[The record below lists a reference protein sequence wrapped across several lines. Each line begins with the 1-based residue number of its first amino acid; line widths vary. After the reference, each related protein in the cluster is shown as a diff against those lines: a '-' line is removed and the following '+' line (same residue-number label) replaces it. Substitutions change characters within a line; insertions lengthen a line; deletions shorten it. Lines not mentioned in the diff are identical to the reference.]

1 MTEPNRAQA
10 LMDEFKTGLEKDGPI
25 VLAQRVAEL
34 EDQNAALIAAQ
45 TGLDEDIERERKR
58 ADAAEARATKA
69 EAGETKAKG
78 QVKKLTTPAKPR
90 KLGAIDGERFSI
102 EELRELIDDGDE
114 VSIAFSDG
122 TREVAGIAPVAVSG
136 DAWSETATG
145 LMLAKK
151 VDIDG
156 PGDSGTSVTID
167 GYALMIDGKQVAY
180 SRRSTPIQIA
190 PGQRVQIVDDIIF

>member
-34 EDQNAALIAAQ
+34 EDANAALIASQ
-45 TGLDEDIERERKR
+45 SGLDDDLERERKR
-58 ADAAEARATKA
+58 ADAAEARAAKA

-78 QVKKLTTPAKPR
+78 QIKRLTTPAKPR

-136 DAWSETATG
+136 DAWAETATG

-156 PGDSGTSVTID
+156 PGDTGTSVTID

>member
-1 MTEPNRAQA
+1 MTAPNRAQA
-10 LMDEFKTGLEKDGPI
+10 LMDEFKTGLDKDGPI

-90 KLGAIDGERFSI
+90 KLGAIDGERSSI

-156 PGDSGTSVTID
+156 PGDTGTSVTID

-190 PGQRVQIVDDIIF
+190 PGQRVQIVDDINF